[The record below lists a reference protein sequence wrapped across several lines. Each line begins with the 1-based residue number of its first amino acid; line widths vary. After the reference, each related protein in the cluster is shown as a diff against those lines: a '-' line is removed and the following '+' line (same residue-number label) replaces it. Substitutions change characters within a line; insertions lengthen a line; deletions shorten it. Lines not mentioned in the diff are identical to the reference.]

1 MFTSLSGKK
10 SCRVRSISKCLF
22 FTAVVARTTTTT
34 LHFEKRIVIL
44 VPVSSVLEGSPLTAE
59 LSSPDGDLTFPV
71 SIVQLGNE
79 LVDQS
84 LHGIGRLHPL
94 QLLGVVKHDGIF
106 YYLVV
111 ILMSTPR
118 RQALS

>member
-10 SCRVRSISKCLF
+10 SCRVRRISNSLYL
-22 FTAVVARTTTTT
+22 AAIVARTTTTT
-34 LHFEKRIVIL
+34 LHFHKSFVIL
-44 VPVSSVLEGSPLTAE
+44 VHVSCVLEGSPLTAE

-111 ILMSTPR
+111 ILMSTP
-118 RQALS
+118 

>member
-1 MFTSLSGKK
+1 MFTSLSDKQN
-10 SCRVRSISKCLF
+10 CRVRRISKCLSIAF
-22 FTAVVARTTTTT
+22 
-34 LHFEKRIVIL
+34 HFLKRSEIL
-44 VPVSSVLEGSPLTAE
+44 EHVSSVSEGSPLTAE
-59 LSSPDGDLTFPV
+59 LSSPDGDLTFFV
-71 SIVQLGNE
+71 SLVQLVNE

-84 LHGIGRLHPL
+84 LHVRLHFL
-94 QLLGVVKHDGIF
+94 QLRGVVKHDGIF

>member
-34 LHFEKRIVIL
+34 LHFHKSFVIL
-44 VPVSSVLEGSPLTAE
+44 VHVSCVLEGSPLTAE

-84 LHGIGRLHPL
+84 LHVRLHFL
-94 QLLGVVKHDGIF
+94 QLRGVVKHDGIF

>member
-59 LSSPDGDLTFPV
+59 LFCPYGDLTFLV
-71 SIVQLGNE
+71 SFVQLGNE
-79 LVDQS
+79 VVDHS
-84 LHGIGRLHPL
+84 LHVRLHFL
-94 QLLGVVKHDGIF
+94 QLRGVVKHDGIF

>member
-10 SCRVRSISKCLF
+10 SCRVRRISNSLYL
-22 FTAVVARTTTTT
+22 TAIVARTTTTT
-34 LHFEKRIVIL
+34 LHFHKSFVIL
-44 VPVSSVLEGSPLTAE
+44 VHVSCVLEGSPLTAE
-59 LSSPDGDLTFPV
+59 LSSPDGDLTFFV
-71 SIVQLGNE
+71 SLVQLVNE

-84 LHGIGRLHPL
+84 LHVRLHFL
-94 QLLGVVKHDGIF
+94 QLRGVVKHDGIF